1 MKYSKQIHTYGIIK
15 TAVKQGE
22 KEKPK
27 DLAEL
32 TEKNRIK
39 DICLNCTEPK
49 CNDRCRIFS
58 KKKVKKD
65 G

>member
-1 MKYSKQIHTYGIIK
+1 MRYSKQIHTYGIIK

-27 DLAEL
+27 NLAEL
-32 TEKNRIK
+32 SEKNRIK
-39 DICLNCTEPK
+39 EICLNCKQPK
-49 CNDRCRIFS
+49 CVERCKYFAKEVR
-58 KKKVKKD
+58 KD